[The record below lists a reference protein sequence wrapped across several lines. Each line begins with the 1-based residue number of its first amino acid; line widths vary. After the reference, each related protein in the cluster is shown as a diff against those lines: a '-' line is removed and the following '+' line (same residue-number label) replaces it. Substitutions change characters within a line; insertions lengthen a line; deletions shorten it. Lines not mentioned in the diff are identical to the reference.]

1 MVKPAQPTAPL
12 TRCFPPT
19 VDEIPRAADDARMSR
34 LAVTLLIVLA
44 LSVAT
49 SLSVILIQQRSIS
62 SLRAENA
69 QLRQNPNASAGA
81 GSDAKLP
88 GVTESDV
95 LGRYRW
101 IEGGKELSTIELL
114 ADHSMHGP
122 NNTKNVRCRWFLQ
135 WQGLV
140 ITWPKSYGLFTE
152 SPAPGSYT
160 GFDNRKSV
168 LIEKMQ

>member
-1 MVKPAQPTAPL
+1 M
-12 TRCFPPT
+12 RS
-19 VDEIPRAADDARMSR
+19 MNR
-34 LAVTLLIVLA
+34 LAITLLIVLA

-62 SLRAENA
+62 SLRVENA
-69 QLRQNPNASAGA
+69 RLRQNPNTNPGAS
-81 GSDAKLP
+81 SDARLP
-88 GVTESDV
+88 GVSESDV

-101 IEGGKELSTIELL
+101 IESGKDLGTIELL
-114 ADHSMHGP
+114 ADHSMHGL
-122 NNTKNVRCRWFLQ
+122 NDGRNVRCRWFLQ

-160 GFDNRKSV
+160 GFDNRKSI
-168 LIEKMQ
+168 LIVKEQ